1 MYVKNDMLGH
11 FGRVAEEAAHS
22 AGVLA
27 LSGFRSEMQVRTK
40 GRKDIVTEY
49 DTAAEDEAV
58 RIVKEHFP
66 EHGILAEES
75 GASYLED
82 AAPRYLWA
90 VDPID
95 GTHNYAM
102 QLPYWCCSVAVID
115 SVERVVLAAA
125 VFDPLHAEMFV
136 ARAGEG
142 AYLNGQSMRVAALDK
157 LEDATLAFDI
167 GYDPDISRQ
176 MLNVT
181 TRLQPQ
187 VRRVRLLGSAVLG
200 MTYVAAGRFDAYYHL
215 NLMPWDIAAASLL
228 IKEAG
233 GAVTDWDGNPAGAS
247 GGGIAA
253 PTAATAP
260 LLRIAGRAAK
270 RHRPGRLQPEQPRG
284 VTT

>member
-11 FGRVAEEAAHS
+11 FGRVAEEAARA
-22 AGVLA
+22 AGTLA
-27 LSGFRSEMQVRTK
+27 LSGFRGEMQVRTK
-40 GRKDIVTEY
+40 GCKDIVTEY

-58 RIVKEHFP
+58 RIIKGHFP

-115 SVERVVLAAA
+115 SIERVVLAAA
-125 VFDPLHAEMFV
+125 VFDPLHGEMFV

-142 AYLNGQSMRVAALDK
+142 AYLDGRPLRVATLDK

-167 GYDPDISRQ
+167 GYDPGISAR
-176 MLNVT
+176 LLHIT
-181 TRLQPQ
+181 TALQPQ
-187 VRRVRLLGSAVLG
+187 VRRVRLLGSAVLAL
-200 MTYVAAGRFDAYYHL
+200 TYVAAGRFDAYYHL

-233 GAVTDWDGNPAGAS
+233 GTVTDWDGNPAGAS
-247 GGGIAA
+247 GGAVAA
-253 PTAATAP
+253 ANSTLHPQLRH
-260 LLRIAGRAAK
+260 LL
-270 RHRPGRLQPEQPRG
+270 HSSE
-284 VTT
+284 